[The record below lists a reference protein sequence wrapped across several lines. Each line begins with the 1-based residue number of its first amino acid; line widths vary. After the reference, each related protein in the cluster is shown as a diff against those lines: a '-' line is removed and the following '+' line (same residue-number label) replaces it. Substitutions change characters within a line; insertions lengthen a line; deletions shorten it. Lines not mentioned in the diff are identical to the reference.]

1 MIRNKC
7 NKFFLLVLL
16 FALFLCSDKIYS
28 AKKLYKIRN
37 PYTGNYMI
45 IDGEGNKILRT
56 IIPDNEFIDELKD
69 VKGDTKYLYK
79 TIYGEKIEEDG
90 EDNFLLSQKVI
101 FYDLEGKEI
110 GLSGYE
116 CSPYMSVGDKILYYD
131 TSLNYDENSLMIYD
145 VKSREKKQ
153 APHKYVKYFGGNLL
167 FYPDDTRVDENE
179 KQLYICDDN
188 IYLVK
193 VMFDI
198 VSFNVA
204 KLGDE
209 EVGIVKYKSDS
220 SDKEKCNFIDK
231 EYKLYLEEP
240 VDYQYI
246 QDSDSSIVTLHRN
259 DIEFDYDFKNR
270 LKIGEDRK
278 YVKQISDYEKKQK
291 KYEEQIKKIKSKRS
305 GYYNISCAEYGDKV
319 LFFANY
325 SSENQKENEM
335 YKVASDIYDININ
348 LVLQTEDF
356 NNFYESEGLFCINKD
371 TIYDFDLNIIKK
383 LDEKT
388 FVSKIEKFDK
398 TFFLNNAD
406 ERYRTKDI
414 YNVYDSKFNII
425 FENVNASDFYTF
437 DDYVVIEKNGE
448 TLIYDKDFSIKK
460 TFDRKLSFYGDNV
473 KYFSFL
479 DKTTNRY
486 GIIDDTFN
494 IIVDNLKRIEFL
506 KEDYFTYM
514 NGFKYGLMDYKGNV
528 LYSFSIFDSMAED
541 ANIDD
546 YKGKYVYEF

>member
-7 NKFFLLVLL
+7 NKIFLLVLL

-28 AKKLYKIRN
+28 AKKLYTIRN

-45 IDGEGNKILRT
+45 IDSEGNKILRT
-56 IIPDNEFIDELKD
+56 TIPDNEFIGELKD

-90 EDNFLLSQKVI
+90 EDNFFLSQKVI

-131 TSLNYDENSLMIYD
+131 TSLDYDENSLMIYD
-145 VKSREKKQ
+145 VKSKEKKQ

-167 FYPDDTRVDENE
+167 FYPDDTRVDENK

-198 VSFNVA
+198 VSFNIA

-209 EVGIVKYKSDS
+209 EVGIVKYKSDGS
-220 SDKEKCNFIDK
+220 NKEKCNFIDK

-270 LKIGEDRK
+270 TQIGENR
-278 YVKQISDYEKKQK
+278 
-291 KYEEQIKKIKSKRS
+291 KYEEKLSEYYEKLNKYMDKIEKIRKMNSD
-305 GYYNISCAEYGDKV
+305 YYAVDVEEYGGKV

-325 SSENQKENEM
+325 PSKTQDDDGIT
-335 YKVASDIYDININ
+335 KVASDIYNIDLD
-348 LVLQTEDF
+348 LVMKAEDF
-356 NNFYESEGLFCINKD
+356 NSCYEKEGLFLIDKD
-371 TIYDFDLNIIKK
+371 TFYDFNLNLVKK
-383 LDEKT
+383 IDEKS
-388 FVSKIEKFDK
+388 FVSRIEKFDK
-398 TFFLNNAD
+398 TYFLDNAD
-406 ERYRTKDI
+406 EKYSSKEI
-414 YNVYDSKFNII
+414 YNIYDDKLNII

-486 GIIDDTFN
+486 GIIDDAFN

-514 NGFKYGLMDYKGNV
+514 NGFKYGLMDYNGNI